1 MRRFHSMRV
10 LPLAVLLAV
19 AAGCQDFD
27 EALNTDRAP
36 VNPPGIVTEDADDLA
51 RADSPDTGGEAT
63 PEGTADDAG
72 QPADAAD
79 NPPADDGKGIIG
91 KTTNRIV
98 DMHKAME
105 ENPDLQIVENRIEGS
120 DPLTQAASAYVSLR
134 SKPQMLAFQSQIKTE
149 MALNQRPP
157 TYEEL
162 QQMMKTHGVQ
172 FAMLYPWQMYGYDEK
187 TGKIVIL
194 ADPAKEAEIR
204 GK

>member
-1 MRRFHSMRV
+1 MRRSPSIPVFG
-10 LPLAVLLAV
+10 LIGLLTLV
-19 AAGCQDFD
+19 VGCQDFD
-27 EALNTDRAP
+27 DALNTDRAP
-36 VNPPGIVTEDADDLA
+36 VNPPGIVTEDV
-51 RADSPDTGGEAT
+51 DTAANDASGAAG
-63 PEGTADDAG
+63 EGTAGTTADGDAT
-72 QPADAAD
+72 D
-79 NPPADDGKGIIG
+79 PPAGEGAAGDDGKGIIG
-91 KTTNRIV
+91 KTTNHVV

-105 ENPDLQIVENRIEGS
+105 ENPELQIVENRIEGS
-120 DPLTQAASAYVSLR
+120 DPITQATSAYVSLR

-162 QQMMKTHGVQ
+162 QKMMKTHGVQ